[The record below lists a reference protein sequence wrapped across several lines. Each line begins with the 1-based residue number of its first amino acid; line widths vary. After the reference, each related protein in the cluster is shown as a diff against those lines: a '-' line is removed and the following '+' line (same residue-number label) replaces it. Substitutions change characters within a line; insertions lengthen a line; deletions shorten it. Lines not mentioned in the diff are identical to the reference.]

1 MAPGLERGPG
11 RALGSTAMT
20 WLWSALIA
28 VGVVMIAVALWPSR
42 KGGGTPAPGEGD
54 GTTERPDDHRA
65 A

>member
-1 MAPGLERGPG
+1 
-11 RALGSTAMT
+11 MT

-42 KGGGTPAPGEGD
+42 KGSGAAAPGEGD